1 MRVVVL
7 LVCLLFG
14 AGVAHAELTDDAP
27 RLVDGYRNGKRI
39 KLRVVQIGWA
49 EADVSTA
56 RAFRAM
62 QGAAADAG
70 LELNVWS
77 GFRTHERQTE
87 LYARWRAGYGNP
99 AAKPGYS
106 NHQSGRALDLV
117 VRNEQ
122 IAAWLAT
129 NARRFGFRRTVAN
142 EPWHWEFVKTK
153 ARAKAARGSRSGT
166 RRPRS

>member
-7 LVCLLFG
+7 LVCLAFG
-14 AGVAHAELTDDAP
+14 AGVAHAEYADDAP
-27 RLVDGYRNGKRI
+27 RVVNGYRKGKRI
-39 KLRVVQIGWA
+39 ELRVVQIGWA
-49 EADVSTA
+49 EADLPTA
-56 RAFRAM
+56 RAFRAI
-62 QGAAADAG
+62 QRPAAADG
-70 LELNVWS
+70 LQLQVWS
-77 GFRTHERQTE
+77 GFRTHERQAE

-117 VRNEQ
+117 VRDEQ
-122 IAAWLAT
+122 IAAWLAA

-142 EPWHWEFVKTK
+142 EPWHWEYVRGKP
-153 ARAKAARGSRSGT
+153 ARRSRSVA